1 MATRRAPDDVSRQE
15 TAGHRLSVVGAH
27 ARQIVR
33 NANREFS
40 IVLCFRGGGVDV
52 LGLCFDAVGRVAR
65 RASGL

>member
-1 MATRRAPDDVSRQE
+1 MATRRAPDDVSRPE

-40 IVLCFRGGGVDV
+40 IVLCFRGGVDV